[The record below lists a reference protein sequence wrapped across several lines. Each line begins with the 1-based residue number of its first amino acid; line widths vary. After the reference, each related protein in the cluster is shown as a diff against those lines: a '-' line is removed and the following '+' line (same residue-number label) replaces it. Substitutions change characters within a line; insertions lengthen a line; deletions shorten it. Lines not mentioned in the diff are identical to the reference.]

1 MAQVKIYGLRT
12 NIEKNRAAISQA
24 IQSSLQEAFKL
35 PIEKR
40 FQRFISMAEGDF
52 LFPKDRSE
60 DYTIIEII
68 IFEGR
73 SIESKKKLIR
83 SIFENMQKA
92 GIDSHDVE
100 ITLFE
105 TPKENWGIRG
115 KPGDELQLNYKVE
128 V

>member
-1 MAQVKIYGLRT
+1 MAQVKIYGLKT

-40 FQRFISMAEGDF
+40 FQRFISMAERDF
-52 LFPKDRSE
+52 LFPNDRSE
-60 DYTIIEII
+60 EYTIIEIS

-73 SIESKKKLIR
+73 SIETKKELIR

-92 GIDSHDVE
+92 GIDSQDVE
-100 ITLFE
+100 ITIFE
-105 TPKENWGIRG
+105 TPKSNWGIRG